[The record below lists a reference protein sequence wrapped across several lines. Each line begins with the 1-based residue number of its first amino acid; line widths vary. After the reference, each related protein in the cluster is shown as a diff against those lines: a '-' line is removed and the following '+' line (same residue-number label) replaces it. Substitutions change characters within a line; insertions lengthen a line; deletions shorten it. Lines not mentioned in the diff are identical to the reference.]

1 MVPAPAMFKKAPPIE
16 EQSASPPGS
25 TALQHDNVY
34 NSSGITEFIHFGRVH
49 NDLVE
54 RFQHPSLPDDQDTKN
69 LPTTTGQRAF
79 MYRAAL
85 ERETLLL
92 DGYITSVQH
101 VLEECAQ
108 SEGGVADL
116 AGAVSSLAG
125 GSAKNK
131 PDPAQLDPYLAAVEA
146 AGGKI
151 NVAAVAYEDIH
162 KAGIDLHQA
171 RANFRAFVPS
181 LAAGAGGG
189 SGGGLLGNL
198 PGALP
203 LPPLPGV
210 GDAIKT
216 VQGILFKLFDI
227 YKAMFLA
234 LREAYEPIIDDACY
248 ARSIEAIRTRYEPVF
263 DVWSIKPPDAGPKKS
278 EDKILDVQKTGLD
291 AADSAV
297 GDVNK
302 GYSDAKREVDSVQQ
316 GWRDFWGQTP
326 PEGPG
331 GSYIAQAFAG
341 VSKPEEL
348 MVGAFEKTLD
358 VGELPGFVHTVLAEL
373 AKTNVGMLGRVYQ
386 SLQDPAAARQ
396 LDEQAFF
403 VAGRTYLEGVLRE
416 LILKLVPA
424 FSVGLP
430 VGPKVDEHMVAGKAA
445 SFADELVGGKLD
457 PILNLSMGTL
467 HDELLAARLAADK
480 SSAYTMEIYLARIP
494 LLLALMT
501 RNTFFPIWK
510 LVIEKV
516 FGTGSAVAGML
527 LGPVNTLMQSGRDM
541 AADAKKK
548 VEKLDTDIKNQA
560 QDISSSVQSR
570 ENKIKD
576 DLHAAHVDIQDSP
589 VGKAAGAAADA
600 VGKQADKL
608 LGAPGADGGGGGG
621 GGGAKFPGSPRLTS
635 GEGAT
640 LKGSEAR
647 RVNAAQHVN
656 AT

>member
-1 MVPAPAMFKKAPPIE
+1 
-16 EQSASPPGS
+16 
-25 TALQHDNVY
+25 
-34 NSSGITEFIHFGRVH
+34 
-49 NDLVE
+49 
-54 RFQHPSLPDDQDTKN
+54 
-69 LPTTTGQRAF
+69 
-79 MYRAAL
+79 
-85 ERETLLL
+85 
-92 DGYITSVQH
+92 
-101 VLEECAQ
+101 
-108 SEGGVADL
+108 
-116 AGAVSSLAG
+116 
-125 GSAKNK
+125 AKNK

-171 RANFRAFVPS
+171 RVNFRAFVPS

-234 LREAYEPIIDDACY
+234 LREAYEPVIDDSCY
-248 ARSIEAIRTRYEPVF
+248 ARSIEAIRARYEPVF
-263 DVWSIKPPDAGPKKS
+263 DVWSIKPSDADPKKS

-297 GDVNK
+297 ADVNK

-316 GWRDFWGQTP
+316 KWRDFWGQTP

-403 VAGRTYLEGVLRE
+403 VAGRTYL
-416 LILKLVPA
+416 
-424 FSVGLP
+424 
-430 VGPKVDEHMVAGKAA
+430 
-445 SFADELVGGKLD
+445 
-457 PILNLSMGTL
+457 
-467 HDELLAARLAADK
+467 
-480 SSAYTMEIYLARIP
+480 
-494 LLLALMT
+494 
-501 RNTFFPIWK
+501 
-510 LVIEKV
+510 
-516 FGTGSAVAGML
+516 
-527 LGPVNTLMQSGRDM
+527 
-541 AADAKKK
+541 
-548 VEKLDTDIKNQA
+548 
-560 QDISSSVQSR
+560 
-570 ENKIKD
+570 
-576 DLHAAHVDIQDSP
+576 
-589 VGKAAGAAADA
+589 
-600 VGKQADKL
+600 
-608 LGAPGADGGGGGG
+608 
-621 GGGAKFPGSPRLTS
+621 
-635 GEGAT
+635 
-640 LKGSEAR
+640 
-647 RVNAAQHVN
+647 
-656 AT
+656 